1 VRYSVWNNGTR
12 SYDYYVAPGTPDI
25 HAGAPP
31 RVHGSALGATPEQA
45 AWRLPFGSR
54 RAGSGEMPQ
63 GRIASLGDAGGGGF
77 LSSPGTTIVYAALG
91 YLLWRTFR

>member
-45 AWRLPFGSR
+45 AWRLPARSR
-54 RAGSGEMPQ
+54 KVGTGELPQ
-63 GRIASLGDAGGGGF
+63 GRIASLGDAQGGIF
-77 LSSPGTTIVYAALG
+77 DIDVKQSVIYAAIG
-91 YLLWRTFR
+91 YFIWKALL